1 MSEKGKQVKRLPL
14 DKKSFKANGKEYTI
28 VDTMS
33 IERWKYLEDFQELLA
48 WGTGFDDL
56 FKNIKRVYQ
65 LLDEGKENEPRIILH
80 NVLTSIKQKLEKR
93 YHPALMLCTLFVVRD
108 DEDQTVYNEEFMK
121 SKIEDWTTEGY
132 DINDF
137 FQLAWTLVPGFIKHY
152 QDDLADSLSSLTAEQ
167 LEALKEIR

>member
-14 DKKSFKANGKEYTI
+14 DKKSFTANGNEYTI

-33 IERWKYLEDFQELLA
+33 IERWKKLEDFQDLLG
-48 WGTGFDDL
+48 WGRSFDDM
-56 FKNIKRVYQ
+56 FKQLKKVYE
-65 LLDEGKENEPRIILH
+65 LMDEGKQNEPRIIIH
-80 NVLTSIKQKLEKR
+80 NLLTGVKQKLEKR
-93 YHPALMLCTLFVVRD
+93 YHPALMLCTLFVVRK
-108 DEDQTVYNEEFMK
+108 DEDQTIYDEEFMK
-121 SKIEDWTTEGY
+121 GKIEDWTTEGY

-152 QDDLADSLSSLTAEQ
+152 QDDLADSLSSLTPEQ